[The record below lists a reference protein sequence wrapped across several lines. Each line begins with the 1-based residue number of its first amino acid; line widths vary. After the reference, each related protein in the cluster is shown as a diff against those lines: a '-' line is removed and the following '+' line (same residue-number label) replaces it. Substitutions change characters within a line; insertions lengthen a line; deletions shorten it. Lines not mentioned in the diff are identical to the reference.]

1 MEYFPHLQL
10 GHLQGV
16 VSFYSF
22 CFCLILI
29 FCIIFF
35 IKKKYKLLKV
45 LVVSL
50 LLSVP
55 SCIVMDVTINNKI
68 FSKIH
73 LKQNKHMPKY
83 SECIKYNAFFSYL
96 DAEFKVSPGN
106 LKRWVDKYKLKEEP
120 PNTYKSK
127 RAPNGQ
133 GIIAIYNPTKEILV
147 IKYHAF

>member
-1 MEYFPHLQL
+1 MEYFPHLEL

-16 VSFYSF
+16 VSFCSF

-73 LKQNKHMPKY
+73 FKQNKHMPKP

-96 DAEFKVSPGN
+96 DAKLKVSPVD

-120 PNTYKSK
+120 TNTYKSK

-133 GIIAIYNPTKEILV
+133 GLTAVYDPTKEILV
-147 IKYHAF
+147 IKYNAF